1 MTGWEVW
8 MAFVGYA
15 VPMIISPGPGNT
27 LLATAGGR
35 YGLRGSVPFWVG
47 FEAANLAL
55 CALYGLGLGGALH
68 EHPQIHVV
76 LKWMGVLYL
85 LYLAW
90 GFFRASAR
98 PASQAADTRPL
109 GFVDGFI
116 CVILNPKIHSM
127 IAVMFA
133 QFLMPGVSLS
143 LQVGRLSAA
152 FVILGL
158 FCHFPWIYGGKV
170 ILGRFNTPQA
180 LRIQARVFG
189 SAMLLVAL
197 YVVLN
202 G

>member
-1 MTGWEVW
+1 MAGWEVW
-8 MAFVGYA
+8 AAFLGYA

-35 YGLRGSVPFWVG
+35 YGVRSSLPFWAG

-55 CALYGLGLGGALH
+55 CAIYGLGLGGALH
-68 EHPQIHVV
+68 EHPQIHVI
-76 LKWMGVLYL
+76 LKWAGALYL

-98 PASQAADTRPL
+98 PANQAADTRPL
-109 GFVDGFI
+109 GFGDGFI

-133 QFLMPGVSLS
+133 QFLAPDVSLS
-143 LQVGRLSAA
+143 LQVGQLSAA

-170 ILGRFNTPQA
+170 ILGRFNSPRA
-180 LRIQARVFG
+180 LRIQAAAFG
-189 SAMLLVAL
+189 TAMLLVAL
-197 YVVLN
+197 YVVKN